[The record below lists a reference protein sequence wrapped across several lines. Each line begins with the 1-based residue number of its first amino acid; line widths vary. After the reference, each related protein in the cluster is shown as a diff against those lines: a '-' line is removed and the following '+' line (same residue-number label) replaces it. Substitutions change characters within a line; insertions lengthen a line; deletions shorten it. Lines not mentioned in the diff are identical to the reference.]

1 MEKTSQPLKFN
12 AVLRLEGKTAT
23 GIQVPTGIVATLG
36 SSKRPAV
43 RVTLNSHTY
52 RTTVAVY
59 GEVFMIPVAA
69 EHREAAGL
77 AAGDEVEVT
86 IELDTEPREVIVPP
100 DFASALDRDPA
111 AKKFFEGLSYSN
123 KRRFV
128 LSIEDAKSEE
138 TRRRRIE
145 KSVTMLR
152 EGKV

>member
-1 MEKTSQPLKFN
+1 MQKADQPLKFN

-23 GIQVPTGIVATLG
+23 GIQVPAEIVAALG

-43 RVTLNSHTY
+43 RITLKNHTY
-52 RTTVAVY
+52 RTTVAAY
-59 GEVFMIPVAA
+59 GEVFMVPVAA
-69 EHREAAGL
+69 EHRQAAGL
-77 AAGDEVEVT
+77 AAGDEMVVT
-86 IELDTEPREVIVPP
+86 IELDTEPREVVVPP
-100 DFASALDRDPA
+100 DFAAALEQDPT

-128 LSIEDAKSEE
+128 LSIEDAKTDE

-145 KSVTMLR
+145 KAGAILR